1 MGLNHIYLTRLRQNQ
16 LHGNPNMKNDLF
28 LYHKHPFKMF
38 PYSLECLVRYLI
50 NIDEYGICIAYTYI
64 RRVIFNF
71 ILQCFWLEQTH
82 LMQSYATSAGMF
94 TIIFLQI
101 STTKAIE
108 KLLGKY

>member
-1 MGLNHIYLTRLRQNQ
+1 
-16 LHGNPNMKNDLF
+16 MKNDLF

-38 PYSLECLVRYLI
+38 PHSTECLVRYLM
-50 NIDEYGICIAYTYI
+50 NMDKYGICIAL
-64 RRVIFNF
+64 FHF

-82 LMQSYATSAGMF
+82 IMQSYATSTGMF